1 MKAIKTTID
10 GSACYLFY
18 NAEAMFELEERIESD
33 SLVDALLTNSRE
45 GFENTLTAA
54 AILSE
59 QGELAR
65 RACGCDAGT
74 YLNVDAL
81 RQTIT
86 PAGLAA
92 LRRDI
97 IDAMCLGVGQ
107 TVEQR
112 EDDVVDLGLAETEKK
127 TS

>member
-10 GSACYLFY
+10 GSVYYLFY

-54 AILSE
+54 AVLIE

-65 RACGCDAGT
+65 RASGYDVGA
-74 YLNVDAL
+74 YLNVDTL

-86 PAGLAA
+86 PAGLAD

-112 EDDVVDLGLAETEKK
+112 DDDVVDLGLAEAEKK
-127 TS
+127 TN